1 MPNIQYFTPDA
12 TTPSTG
18 TSAGTTAAAS
28 ALPTRADAL
37 LYIFNLGSWPVFF
50 KLGTSS
56 GNATTGLTPSTGC
69 PVLPGQ
75 GLIVGVGANTYIG
88 LVISGGMGG
97 TTTVNLTSGN

>member
-1 MPNIQYFTPDA
+1 MPNIQYFTPD
-12 TTPSTG
+12 TGVPSTG
-18 TSAGTTAAAS
+18 TSAGTTAAAV
-28 ALPTRADAL
+28 ALPNAADAL

-50 KLGTSS
+50 KLGI
-56 GNATTGLTPSTGC
+56 GATAAISGLTPASGC

-97 TTTVNLTSGN
+97 NTTVNLTSGN